1 MTDRII
7 TGIDGRA
14 ESRDAVQLSSEL
26 AAGTGAGLELAA
38 VLDYSPLPIDLEPYE
53 VALRDHFERIFEQV
67 SAHQP
72 GLTYTAHRLT
82 GPSPAGALSGLAEKL
97 DPMMVVIGSTHR
109 GRIGRVLP
117 GSLGDR
123 LLGGGPAP
131 VAIAPRGY
139 AESTHRIEKIGVGHD
154 GREESSAALSF
165 AAGIAPALG
174 AGLRL
179 IAVVPPPSSTLEAIV
194 APLGYQDALRERLE
208 DALAEGEAACLG
220 IDTET
225 SLLSGDPADTLAAES
240 ESLDLIVVGS
250 RGYGPIRRAL
260 LGDVNSSL
268 TREAACPVIVVPRG
282 WSRPAS
288 DPAGA

>member
-1 MTDRII
+1 VTERII
-7 TGIDGRA
+7 TAVDGRA
-14 ESRDAVQLSSEL
+14 ESRDAVRLATEL
-26 AAGTGAGLELAA
+26 AAGAGAKLDMAA
-38 VLDYSPLPIDLEPYE
+38 VLDYSPLPIDLAPYE
-53 VALRDHFERIFEQV
+53 AALRDHFERIFEQV
-67 SAHQP
+67 SAQEP

-82 GPSPAGALSGLAEKL
+82 GPSPAGALSGLAEEL
-97 DPMMVVIGSTHR
+97 DPMMIVIGSTHR

-139 AESTHRIEKIGVGHD
+139 AENAHRIERIGVGCD
-154 GREESSAALSF
+154 GREESAAALAF
-165 AAGIAPALG
+165 AAGIATALG
-174 AGLRL
+174 ADLRL
-179 IAVVPPPSSTLEAIV
+179 IAVLPPPSSTLEAIV
-194 APLGYQDALRERLE
+194 APLGYEDALRERLE
-208 DALAEGEAACLG
+208 NALAEGEAACPG

-240 ESLDLIVVGS
+240 GGLDLIVVGS

-260 LGDVNSSL
+260 LGNVNSSL

-288 DPAGA
+288 EPAAS